1 MAELELKKH
10 IKKIVT
16 VLKASNDGGWGK
28 KVGSIATEIGII
40 VFSLMLAN
48 MLHNYS
54 LKQHQE
60 EENRLFLHGL
70 KEDIKADIVSL
81 NENLLF
87 YQSADSAYSYLSHL
101 PDRSTL
107 DTARLSQSLSTLEI
121 SNSFRSHSSRY
132 EGFKSSG
139 KLLQIEDQQLLN
151 DILLLYQEKIGDL
164 KVSEG
169 TWLNIHGKLINYLME
184 ESNLT
189 FDNPDYSTVY
199 QIFKQRKIYNYS
211 SGLIPWAQLLERYRE
226 VLTLEKQIVK
236 RIDQCYPPE

>member
-87 YQSADSAYSYLSHL
+87 YQSAD
-101 PDRSTL
+101 
-107 DTARLSQSLSTLEI
+107 
-121 SNSFRSHSSRY
+121 
-132 EGFKSSG
+132 
-139 KLLQIEDQQLLN
+139 
-151 DILLLYQEKIGDL
+151 
-164 KVSEG
+164 
-169 TWLNIHGKLINYLME
+169 
-184 ESNLT
+184 
-189 FDNPDYSTVY
+189 
-199 QIFKQRKIYNYS
+199 
-211 SGLIPWAQLLERYRE
+211 
-226 VLTLEKQIVK
+226 
-236 RIDQCYPPE
+236 